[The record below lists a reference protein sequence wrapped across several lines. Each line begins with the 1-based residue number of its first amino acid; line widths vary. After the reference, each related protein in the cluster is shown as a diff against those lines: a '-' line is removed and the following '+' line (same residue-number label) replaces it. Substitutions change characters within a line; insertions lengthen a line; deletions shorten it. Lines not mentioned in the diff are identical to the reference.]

1 MTTDALI
8 IKGDCLNVMA
18 GLPAA
23 SIDAIVTDP
32 PYGMNYKCDSTRF
45 SGGNRNHRVIRGQGK
60 KWPRIANDDKPFD
73 PTPWLA
79 WQKVILFGSNHFG
92 SRLPVGTTLVWI
104 KRNEAA
110 YGSFLSDAELA
121 WMKGGHG
128 VYCFKDTSYQ
138 ASDQRFHPTCKP
150 IPLMQW
156 CIRKLKLNPGA
167 TILDPFCGS
176 GSTGV
181 AAIREGFN
189 FIGIELN
196 SDYAEIARRRIDHER
211 NKTPLFS
218 NVI

>member
-1 MTTDALI
+1 MI
-8 IKGDCLNVMA
+8 ITGDCLEVMKTLDS
-18 GLPAA
+18 G

-45 SGGNRNHRVIRGQGK
+45 SDRNGSNRRQSRGV
-60 KWPRIANDDKPFD
+60 KWPRILNDDKPFD
-73 PTPWLA
+73 PSPWLA
-79 WQKVILFGSNHFG
+79 WKKVVLFGSNHFG

-104 KRNEAA
+104 KRNESA

-128 VYCFKDTSYQ
+128 VYCFKDMSYQ
-138 ASDQRFHPTCKP
+138 ARNQRYHPTVKP
-150 IPLMQW
+150 IPMMQW
-156 CIRKLKLNPGA
+156 CIRKLKLKPGA

-196 SDYAEIARRRIDHER
+196 PEYAEIATRRIEHER
-211 NKTPLFS
+211 SRTPLLEA
-218 NVI
+218 IK

>member
-1 MTTDALI
+1 MI
-8 IKGDCLNVMA
+8 ITGDCLEVMKTLET
-18 GLPAA
+18 G

-45 SGGNRNHRVIRGQGK
+45 SGGPNSNRHKYRYLGR

-73 PTPWLA
+73 PSPWLA
-79 WQKVILFGSNHFG
+79 WKKVVLFGSNHFG

-104 KRNEAA
+104 KRNESA

-128 VYCFKDTSYQ
+128 VYCFKDMSYQ
-138 ASDQRFHPTCKP
+138 ARNQRYHPTVKP
-150 IPLMQW
+150 IPMMRW
-156 CIRKLKLNPGA
+156 CIQKLKLKPGA

-196 SDYAEIARRRIDHER
+196 PEYAEIATRRIEHER
-211 NKTPLFS
+211 SRAPLLEA
-218 NVI
+218 IK

>member
-1 MTTDALI
+1 MNDGLI
-8 IKGDCLNVMA
+8 IKGDCLSVMA
-18 GLPAA
+18 GLPSA

-45 SGGNRNHRVIRGQGK
+45 SGGKRKRTGKGK
-60 KWPRIANDDKPFD
+60 KWPRIANDDKPFE
-73 PTPWLA
+73 PGPWLE
-79 WQKVILFGSNHFG
+79 WDKVILFGCNHFG

-104 KRNEAA
+104 KRNEEA

-138 ASDQRFHPTCKP
+138 ASNQRFHPTCKP

-156 CIRKLKLNPGA
+156 CIRKLKLKPGS

-196 SDYAEIARRRIDHER
+196 AEYAEIARRRIQHER

-218 NVI
+218 EVI